1 MSGHG
6 DQLESTV
13 KSRAAEETGEQA
25 AAETASVV
33 TNGAPAPDTAET
45 ASVVT
50 NGAPA
55 PDTAETASVVTNGAP
70 APDTDDRTVSPV
82 SQSVPQKHPSEASPV
97 STGM

>member
-1 MSGHG
+1 MMSGHG

-33 TNGAPAPDTAET
+33 MNGAPA
-45 ASVVT
+45 S
-50 NGAPA
+50 
-55 PDTAETASVVTNGAP
+55 
-70 APDTDDRTVSPV
+70 DTDDRTVSPV